1 MASYHFELKSDKK
14 PSGVSIKA
22 GSHISYIN
30 REGKFQNIDANTE
43 LRADVHSYRSTISG
57 THPILPLPHQ
67 PVLLYSSPFGKIKL
81 DAQGIHVTKNASPQ
95 TVGIAFAAAQR
106 IFGEELSLGGTE
118 KFQEE
123 ALITVRDLNL
133 DVHFTDRELE
143 KKNTANRKERE
154 EIERG
159 RRDGTRGT
167 VGHTGR
173 DGCGGIFGR
182 TEGSA
187 GGLVRALSPSSGVS
201 KSDTHQPTLDEIA
214 KKGLLLHV
222 LPGGNVGTKGRR
234 TPVFLSDD
242 VKRQLYLRGG
252 GRETRL
258 ALRWTHARARRRDV
272 ERTSRCHLG
281 DSSKGYKQH
290 IRFLAPTVHQ
300 P

>member
-57 THPILPLPHQ
+57 THPILPLPKQ
-67 PVLLYSSPFGKIKL
+67 SVLLYNSPFGKIKL
-81 DAQGIHVTKNASPQ
+81 DEQGIHVTKNASLE
-95 TVGIAFAAAQR
+95 TIGIALAAAQR

-159 RRDGTRGT
+159 RDGTRGT

-182 TEGSA
+182 TEGSE

-214 KKGLLLHV
+214 QKGLRLHV

-234 TPVFLSDD
+234 TPMFLSDD